1 CTGRLQ
7 VDFVSLGCL
16 LGRLSTL
23 SGGLSV
29 SSSNGVPP
37 CSPRFFTALALSG
50 LLVAFKFGEVHFA
63 AWPTVTLAAKN
74 SVGHTGA
81 ALVIPVS
88 VTGSLGSLV
97 DRSSRDE
104 QTTERASRRHG
115 VNPCPSE
122 YVVIVHGVGRHT
134 VSEGVP

>member
-1 CTGRLQ
+1 MQ
-7 VDFVSLGCL
+7 VDFISLGRL

-29 SSSNGVPP
+29 SSLNGVPP

-50 LLVAFKFGEVHFA
+50 LLVAFKFGQVHCA
-63 AWPTVTLAAKN
+63 ASPTITLTAKN
-74 SVGHTGA
+74 ELGYTGA
-81 ALVIPVS
+81 TLVIPVS

-97 DRSSRDE
+97 DGSSRDE
-104 QTTERASRRHG
+104 QTTELASRRHG
-115 VNPCPSE
+115 VDPCPSE